1 MKVKSNSSGK
11 ELLIK
16 YGKWCFVDWEC
27 VRMCV
32 ICDYDRRA
40 THTHTP
46 RYFIVKVKI
55 CNILLVY
62 YNKLEGVTEMFGGKI
77 SK

>member
-1 MKVKSNSSGK
+1 
-11 ELLIK
+11 
-16 YGKWCFVDWEC
+16 
-27 VRMCV
+27 MCV